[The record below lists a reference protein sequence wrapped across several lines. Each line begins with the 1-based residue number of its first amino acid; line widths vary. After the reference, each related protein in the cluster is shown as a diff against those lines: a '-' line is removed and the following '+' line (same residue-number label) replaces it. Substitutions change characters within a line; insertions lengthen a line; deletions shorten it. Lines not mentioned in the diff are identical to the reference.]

1 MLFNQVQNKENY
13 IEFDDDNYIYKYY
26 ESIVTNKDRVLWK
39 DCR

>member
-26 ESIVTNKDRVLWK
+26 EERPYTE
-39 DCR
+39 